1 MECHQHQMFRTCIC
15 MVLLVL
21 NFTIVAFD
29 PIDIVA
35 TSNYVVVASNF
46 VDVEMQQL
54 VVVQAQ
60 AIAWKPH
67 N

>member
-1 MECHQHQMFRTCIC
+1 